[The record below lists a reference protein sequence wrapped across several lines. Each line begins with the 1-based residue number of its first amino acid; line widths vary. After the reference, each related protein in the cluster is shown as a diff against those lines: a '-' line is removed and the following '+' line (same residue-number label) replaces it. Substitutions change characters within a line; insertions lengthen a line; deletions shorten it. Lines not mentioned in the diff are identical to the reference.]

1 MIGKVHDRIFN
12 PHFLQLVCTEEAH
25 LSMPPA
31 TATATATTTA
41 ATSSPTK
48 HPPRPHSAL
57 SMLFEQA
64 AAPSATLQRAAT
76 APTIALDTSAFTSGA
91 VAGALPTPLQP
102 FQRAGSLLFN
112 DVLQTKQYSVPSLSV
127 ENNLLIGKL
136 PPPRVSAT
144 LNRTSSLQSAR
155 LKNFLQRL
163 PVVRFVP
170 KKTSVR
176 AITNLRT
183 KRINGSLFSAAANTS
198 NISTRNG
205 QQIGEVLTNSALY
218 NCLHVLKSVYLNK
231 PSLIGFGAFGLD
243 DIYLKLLKYKQ
254 NLPQTSPIS
263 KLSEPATAP
272 LAPNATPSEESGD
285 SKPSFFVAV
294 LDLEKCYDNVDPQKL
309 YDLLKCVLSGADD
322 DTHRSPTPTSSAA
335 AASATKKAKEQAALN
350 SENVI
355 HKFSVTHPIKSMDR
369 NITKNVRYVASGGEI
384 VPFRESS
391 KEVAQCY
398 PYSIVTDAV
407 VYPKIT
413 NAEVLR
419 LLKVH
424 LFQHAVKIPVRSQ
437 ASSKKDDTVNEDVL
451 SSAEAVHQY
460 FTQIK
465 GIPQGSVLSP
475 ILCTMYYGHA
485 ERKIF
490 GSHESIELIG
500 LIDKTLVIR
509 LMDDYIVISTDQACV
524 QHFLQAAHQSLKAYG
539 AGVNPL
545 KTRTN
550 FDATVEVDGACIPL
564 QRIDGE
570 EMPWCGLLINTR
582 TLEVTCHFSRLLD
595 RPIASSVLTE
605 FTRSGAA
612 LRRAIKSFMRMKCH
626 AIVLDAQI
634 NSKPVVVQ
642 TLYTMY
648 LIVAM
653 RTYAYVRHL
662 RQILPN
668 VRNDNYLCRSIV
680 EGVMFGA
687 RLINTRTVKKSLRK
701 LVMGSAAHAQKFANF
716 LHHPVAR
723 HLTGSNHIGDSMRS
737 NDTSMSGEEDFGLF
751 AQCVESLDPES
762 FGQCAVTLQEVC
774 YVCLLF
780 STCFLSLPSFY
791 SVEIRPTGS
800 VCKPLSPC

>member
-1 MIGKVHDRIFN
+1 M
-12 PHFLQLVCTEEAH
+12 
-25 LSMPPA
+25 LS
-31 TATATATTTA
+31 
-41 ATSSPTK
+41 
-48 HPPRPHSAL
+48 
-57 SMLFEQA
+57 EQA

-76 APTIALDTSAFTSGA
+76 APTFAHDTSASTSGA
-91 VAGALPTPLQP
+91 VAGTLPTPLQS

-183 KRINGSLFSAAANTS
+183 KRINGSLFSSASNTS

-254 NLPQTSPIS
+254 NLPQTAPIS
-263 KLSEPATAP
+263 KLSETATTPSTPNTAP
-272 LAPNATPSEESGD
+272 SAESRD

-309 YDLLKCVLSGADD
+309 YDLLKGVLSGADD
-322 DTHRSPTPTSSAA
+322 DTHRSSTPTSSAA
-335 AASATKKAKEQAALN
+335 GAIATKKAKEQAALN

-369 NITKNVRYVASGGEI
+369 NITKNVPYVASGGEI

-419 LLKVH
+419 LLRVH

-437 ASSKKDDTVNEDVL
+437 ASNKKDNTVNEDEL
-451 SSAEAVHQY
+451 SSAMEAVHQY

-490 GSHESIELIG
+490 GSRESIELIG

-662 RQILPN
+662 RQVLSN

-701 LVMGSAAHAQKFANF
+701 LVMGSAAHAQKYANF

-723 HLTGSNHIGDSMRS
+723 HPTGSSNAGDSMRS
-737 NDTSMSGEEDFGLF
+737 NDTSTSGEEDFGLF

-762 FGQCAVTLQEVC
+762 FGQCAVSLQEANWLGLQAFIAVLNRRRGLFGNVVRALTVRQADFAEVAQRRLHRVEGC
-774 YVCLLF
+774 AALLK
-780 STCFLSLPSFY
+780 TCEAVLESAQWL
-791 SVEIRPTGS
+791 
-800 VCKPLSPC
+800 